1 MKTTDKS
8 VVIFKKAEKL
18 ALAKNPDLS
27 QVYHLLNAAA
37 DLGNSDA
44 NYAIATW
51 YLHGKYFRKDV
62 KKGVSFL
69 LKAIEKDH
77 PSALFDMAICYE
89 KGSGIKRNKR
99 KAFECYL
106 KAFLYGD
113 TKSAFEV
120 GRSYYYGIGIS
131 KNKKIAEIWIE
142 RSNMKIS

>member
-1 MKTTDKS
+1 MKIKDKS
-8 VVIFKKAEKL
+8 VVILKKAEKL
-18 ALAKNPDLS
+18 ALAKNPDLG

-51 YLHGKYFRKDV
+51 YLHGKYLRKDV

-69 LKAIEKDH
+69 LIAIEKDH

-89 KGSGIKRNKR
+89 KGLGIRSNKR

-113 TKSAFEV
+113 IKSAFEV
-120 GRSYYYGIGIS
+120 GRCYYYGIGVS
-131 KNKKIAEIWIE
+131 KNRKLADI
-142 RSNMKIS
+142 